1 MPPRP
6 RAPRPRV
13 STIRRPRVAGT
24 APAAQRTTTTTAA
37 DRSVP
42 DDTHTRPIPL
52 APRPVVEPSAP
63 SRSDLSPA
71 AAQPEDP
78 AAGQP
83 AAERPAP
90 EGSVAEVS
98 APERSAPGKPAR
110 SKPVRKSP
118 STQEAASSRGQLTLR
133 RPTTEELLVTRPGQ
147 TLRKAPAG
155 ETAADLAPDSGSKR
169 SMRVPLLAAALV
181 VLTGLAVF
189 FGIEDARLRGTP
201 AAANSALVDVGTTA
215 EVSGQLTD
223 ALQTIYSYDFARLDE
238 NERAA
243 RAVIT
248 PEFADQF
255 NRLFAQVRELAPQ
268 QQAVVSATVTLSA
281 VKEITGDRAVLVAFM
296 DQQATRAAADDGQPT
311 QLAAAGR
318 LTVTGQ
324 KIDGRWKIAAV
335 ESK

>member
-6 RAPRPRV
+6 RTPRPRV
-13 STIRRPRVAGT
+13 STIRRPRVAGS
-24 APAAQRTTTTTAA
+24 APAAQRTTTTTTTDRSAA
-37 DRSVP
+37 DDVR
-42 DDTHTRPIPL
+42 TRPIPL
-52 APRPVVEPSAP
+52 GSGPAAEPAAPGPSA
-63 SRSDLSPA
+63 R
-71 AAQPEDP
+71 PEDP
-78 AAGQP
+78 AAEGPPPQQP
-83 AAERPAP
+83 VHEASASDEPTTAERAVTP
-90 EGSVAEVS
+90 VAE
-98 APERSAPGKPAR
+98 P
-110 SKPVRKSP
+110 
-118 STQEAASSRGQLTLR
+118 
-133 RPTTEELLVTRPGQ
+133 
-147 TLRKAPAG
+147 
-155 ETAADLAPDSGSKR
+155 AADLASNSGSKR

-189 FGIEDARLRGTP
+189 FGIEDARLRHTP

-215 EVSGQLTD
+215 EVAGQLTD

-255 NRLFAQVRELAPQ
+255 NRLFAQVRDLAPQ

-296 DQQATRAAADDGQPT
+296 DQQATRAAAGDGQPT

-324 KIDGRWKIAAV
+324 KIDGRWKIAGV

>member
-6 RAPRPRV
+6 RTPRSRV

-24 APAAQRTTTTTAA
+24 APAAQRTTA
-37 DRSVP
+37 DRSIP
-42 DDTHTRPIPL
+42 DDTRTRPIPL
-52 APRPVVEPSAP
+52 GSGPVAEPSAP
-63 SRSDLSPA
+63 SDLSAPGRR
-71 AAQPEDP
+71 PKDP
-78 AAGQP
+78 T
-83 AAERPAP
+83 AEEPAP
-90 EGSVAEVS
+90 EQPAPGTS
-98 APERSAPGKPAR
+98 APDE
-110 SKPVRKSP
+110 
-118 STQEAASSRGQLTLR
+118 
-133 RPTTEELLVTRPGQ
+133 PTTEERAVT
-147 TLRKAPAG
+147 PA
-155 ETAADLAPDSGSKR
+155 EEQAADLASDSGGKR
-169 SMRVPLLAAALV
+169 SLRVPLLAAALV

-189 FGIEDARLRGTP
+189 FGIEDAHLRHTP

-255 NRLFAQVRELAPQ
+255 NRLFAQVRDLAPQ

-324 KIDGRWKIAAV
+324 KIDGRWKIAGV